1 MKLNF
6 ILLVDDSAAT
16 NYFHQLIIEE
26 SACTEK
32 VLAIQSGEEALKFL
46 ESAQDS
52 EELLPELILLDINM
66 PAMNGWEF
74 LEEFRQMKGIVNQ
87 SKVVM
92 LTTSVNPEDLE
103 KASKIKEVKGFYNKP
118 RSIESVKEMVNKFFN

>member
-46 ESAQDS
+46 ESAQGAR
-52 EELLPELILLDINM
+52 LPVFAIGGLAAEDIRDAHLHGAHGI
-66 PAMNGWEF
+66 AMLSQFG
-74 LEEFRQMKGIVNQ
+74 LG
-87 SKVVM
+87 
-92 LTTSVNPEDLE
+92 
-103 KASKIKEVKGFYNKP
+103 
-118 RSIESVKEMVNKFFN
+118 